1 MTLLVAAALVLLAG
15 AVLALV
21 LRDNVHRGAAAL
33 ATQAAATVL
42 VLARVVPVLLG
53 GEPLR
58 ASVAW
63 SYPID
68 RIAVHLDGLGAFFL
82 AWSLPMTLLGTVYA
96 TGYLR
101 PWFRTRNAG
110 VQYALLN
117 VTSLSF
123 LMIYTLESAFVF
135 LLGWEIAAVAAW
147 LAVVWEYRNPK
158 IRFAGFNYLVSTHIG
173 LFFLLAAFMV
183 MHSHTGSM
191 DFQAFGGF
199 LRQPSPLRDV
209 TFVLLVTSFGLKA
222 AFFPFHTWL
231 PRAHSAAPAHVS
243 ALMSGVIHKAGLF
256 GLLRVTLLG
265 GTPEPWM
272 GWYVLGFSALSV
284 LAGALYTTAQRD
296 LKRLLGYSSTE
307 NVGIAGMGFGLGY
320 LGLAWNQPALVAL
333 GFTGGILHLL
343 NHAFFKCLL
352 FYAAG
357 AIYRATHTVDL
368 ERLGGL
374 ARRMPWTAS
383 LFLLGALAI
392 SALPPLNGF
401 VSELLVFSGLLGAG
415 APPGIER
422 TLLVVAA
429 SVLAFAGG
437 VSALAMTRAFG
448 VAFLGSPRDAGVHCE
463 GEVPAAMRL
472 PMVVHAA
479 GAAAL
484 GLVPGLGLALVEGPA
499 RLFLALL
506 PGGAVAPPPALAPA
520 ALLGPVARVSLLL
533 LAVLGALLLARRWLA
548 RGEAAPVHG
557 TWGCGYGAPTPR
569 IQYTAASYSAQ
580 FAGIFE
586 AVLVHLRRERL
597 PRGPFPERGAHL
609 GTHCV
614 DAVEQRMFEVM
625 GEGDGVVKRLGR
637 RIPIDPRF
645 SLAAGLVVLVTI
657 VGLVVSGAGVA
668 R

>member
-1 MTLLVAAALVLLAG
+1 MTPLLVAAVVLLAG
-15 AVLALV
+15 AVAALV
-21 LRDNVHRGAAAL
+21 LRDNVHRGWAAL
-33 ATQAAATVL
+33 VTQAVGTALVL
-42 VLARVVPVLLG
+42 VSVVPVLAG
-53 GEPLR
+53 AAPRR

-63 SYPID
+63 SFPVD
-68 RIAVHLDGLGAFFL
+68 RIAVHLDSLGAFFL

-123 LMIYTLESAFVF
+123 ILIYTVESAFVF

-183 MHSHTGSM
+183 MYSQTGSM
-191 DFQAFGGF
+191 DFQAFGAF
-199 LRQPSPLRDV
+199 LRQPSPLRNV
-209 TFVLLVTSFGLKA
+209 TFILLVTSFGLKS

-256 GLLRVTLLG
+256 GLLRITLL
-265 GTPEPWM
+265 TAAVEPWM
-272 GWYVLGFSALSV
+272 GWYVLGFSSLSV
-284 LAGALYTTAQRD
+284 VVGALYTTSQRD

-320 LGLAWNQPALVAL
+320 LGLAWNQPALVVL

-343 NHAFFKCLL
+343 NHALFKCLL

-357 AIYRATHTVDL
+357 AVYRATHTVDL

-374 ARRMPWTAS
+374 ARRMPWTAG
-383 LFLLGALAI
+383 LFLLGGLAI

-401 VSELLVFSGLLGAG
+401 VSELLVYAGLLGPG
-415 APPGIER
+415 AAPGIER
-422 TLLVVAA
+422 SLLVVGAA
-429 SVLAFAGG
+429 VLAFAGG
-437 VSALAMTRAFG
+437 ISALAMTRAFG
-448 VAFLGSPRDAGVHCE
+448 VVFLGVPRDASLHCE
-463 GEVPAAMRL
+463 GEVPRAMRL
-472 PMVVHAA
+472 PMLAHAA

-484 GLVPGLGLALVEGPA
+484 GLFPGLGLAVVERPA
-499 RLFLALL
+499 RLFLELL
-506 PGGAVAPPPALAPA
+506 PGAAPVDVRALGAARLLAPA
-520 ALLGPVARVSLLL
+520 AWLGLAL
-533 LAVLGALLLARRWLA
+533 LAVMAALLLVRRALA
-548 RGEAAPVHG
+548 GGEPAPRSV
-557 TWGCGYGAPTPR
+557 TWGCGYTAGTPR
-569 IQYTAASYSAQ
+569 IQYTAASYSQQ
-580 FAGIFE
+580 FARFFE
-586 AVLVHLRRERL
+586 TILVHLRRERL

-625 GEGDGVVKRLGR
+625 GEGDGLVKRVGR
-637 RIPIDPRF
+637 RIPVDPRF
-645 SLAAGLVVLVTI
+645 SMAAGLVVLVTVI
-657 VGLVVSGAGVA
+657 GLVISGAGGV